1 MTVSGDASLLCNS
14 DLICLSS
21 RKLLLYTTTE
31 VKGSGVCHSVT
42 WTLITHI
49 LDTSKTNQKRA
60 HACKC
65 TEIPAAVR
73 VWSLLDSDLAEQSL
87 WLILGT
93 SLMTVGVGNEKS
105 VCVCKKVFFL
115 KMKLYQIK
123 KMPSATYLHLTY
135 YKLINSLLKKKRK
148 KTWKTKLFMQPQ
160 WKDNMQQ

>member
-14 DLICLSS
+14 DLICLS

-49 LDTSKTNQKRA
+49 LDTSKTNQNRA
-60 HACKC
+60 HARKC

-73 VWSLLDSDLAEQSL
+73 VWSLLDSDLAEQSP
-87 WLILGT
+87 WLILGI

-105 VCVCKKVFFL
+105 VWVCVCVCKKVFFY
-115 KMKLYQIK
+115 KDEIISNK
-123 KMPSATYLHLTY
+123 KAAFSNIFAF
-135 YKLINSLLKKKRK
+135 NLL
-148 KTWKTKLFMQPQ
+148 QA
-160 WKDNMQQ
+160 N